1 MNKKIHTIELFA
13 GCGGLL
19 DGFLQ
24 QGKYDTLACVEWEQ
38 YPCQTLEKRL
48 LKKWHHKNAH
58 NEVVRFDIQRTDELI
73 NGFDDSEYEKY
84 EGLDKLIGGKKVMLQ
99 KQLQD
104 RLSTVFLSRLSA
116 QHWDTS

>member
-48 LKKWHHKNAH
+48 LKKMA
-58 NEVVRFDIQRTDELI
+58 
-73 NGFDDSEYEKY
+73 S
-84 EGLDKLIGGKKVMLQ
+84 
-99 KQLQD
+99 
-104 RLSTVFLSRLSA
+104 
-116 QHWDTS
+116 

>member
-38 YPCQTLEKRL
+38 YPCQTLENRL

-73 NGFDDSEYEKY
+73 NGFDDS
-84 EGLDKLIGGKKVMLQ
+84 
-99 KQLQD
+99 
-104 RLSTVFLSRLSA
+104 
-116 QHWDTS
+116 